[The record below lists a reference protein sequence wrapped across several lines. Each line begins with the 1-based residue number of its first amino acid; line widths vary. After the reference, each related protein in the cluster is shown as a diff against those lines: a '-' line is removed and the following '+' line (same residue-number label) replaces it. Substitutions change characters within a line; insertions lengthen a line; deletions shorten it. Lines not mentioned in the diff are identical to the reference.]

1 LACCLLLQDFVGQDL
16 GRAESLDGVFVFQD
30 VALGGVENVQDL
42 VFDVLQV
49 LFVLVD
55 LEFES

>member
-1 LACCLLLQDFVGQDL
+1 LLLQDFVGQDL

-30 VALGGVENVQDL
+30 VALGGVENVQNL